1 MEQNIYS
8 VYVTLFTD
16 QRRDFVNKEMEFHM
30 LRNSY
35 CPVILHFNKLGK
47 RCASY
52 IILTS
57 ERQFVIQ
64 HADNCRIL
72 SDVINVFP

>member
-1 MEQNIYS
+1 M
-8 VYVTLFTD
+8 TLFTD
-16 QRRDFVNKEMEFHM
+16 QWRDFVNKEMEFHM

-35 CPVILHFNKLGK
+35 CPVISHFHKLGE
-47 RCASY
+47 RYASY

-64 HADNCRIL
+64 H
-72 SDVINVFP
+72 SVYFK